1 MPRYKITKSLIES
14 WYYVQDCWEGQE
26 ESAMDSFLHALRC
39 EEEELTEEQ
48 QKNIQNG
55 FDFERMVT
63 EMATGTFVQDGG
75 TRPGWYFAASQ
86 FADLVRGAQFQVR
99 IAKPI
104 TVRGID
110 FEIHGV
116 LDALREG
123 TIFDIKFKNKSFGS
137 LDLPG
142 NYLDSAQH
150 PFYFYLVPE
159 ARRFLYLVSDGSDI
173 YIEQYT
179 PEESRDAYDVI
190 AEFVDFLQSSN
201 LMETYKEHWAL

>member
-1 MPRYKITKSLIES
+1 MFA
-14 WYYVQDCWEGQE
+14 VQ
-26 ESAMDSFLHALRC
+26 
-39 EEEELTEEQ
+39 
-48 QKNIQNG
+48 N
-55 FDFERMVT
+55 
-63 EMATGTFVQDGG
+63 
-75 TRPGWYFAASQ
+75 
-86 FADLVRGAQFQVR
+86 
-99 IAKPI
+99 
-104 TVRGID
+104 
-110 FEIHGV
+110 
-116 LDALREG
+116 
-123 TIFDIKFKNKSFGS
+123 FDIKFKNKSFGS